1 MTVGEFI
8 ARHGEFAQQ
17 VDSGKVAA
25 ALADATRRTD
35 PEVFGTST
43 DEAIGWLCAHLLIA
57 DPGGR
62 AVREAL
68 GRGAQSTYLNERIR
82 LEQEC
87 AHIWI
92 GGVDDGC

>member
-1 MTVGEFI
+1 MTVNEFI
-8 ARHGEFAQQ
+8 ARHAEFALQ

-43 DEAIGWLCAHLLIA
+43 DEAIGWLAAHLLIA
-57 DPGGR
+57 DPAGR
-62 AVREAL
+62 SVREAL
-68 GRGAQSTYLNERIR
+68 GRGAQSTYMNERQR

-87 AHIWI
+87 GHIWM
-92 GGVDDGC
+92 GAVDDA